1 MDCGSRHQCVYQ
13 ERWGI
18 LMHPLLGNLE
28 SLKDNELEQKIFD
41 LSKKYFMTSN
51 PEVKSQMV
59 MVLDGLKEEMSKRR
73 QAQLAA
79 LMANRDKTLDK
90 LIKVS

>member
-1 MDCGSRHQCVYQ
+1 
-13 ERWGI
+13 
-18 LMHPLLGNLE
+18 MHPLLGNLT
-28 SLKDNELEQKIFD
+28 SLKDNELEQKNFD
-41 LSKKYFMTSN
+41 LSKKYFMTHN
-51 PEVKSQMV
+51 PEVQSQMV

>member
-1 MDCGSRHQCVYQ
+1 
-13 ERWGI
+13 
-18 LMHPLLGNLE
+18 MHPLLDNL
-28 SLKDNELEQKIFD
+28 SNLKDAELEQKIFD

-51 PEVKSQMV
+51 TEVKGQMV
-59 MVLDGLKEEMSKRR
+59 MVLDGLKEEMNKRR
-73 QAQLAA
+73 QAQLAS

>member
-1 MDCGSRHQCVYQ
+1 
-13 ERWGI
+13 
-18 LMHPLLGNLE
+18 MHPLLGNLT

-41 LSKKYFMTSN
+41 LNKKYFMTHN
-51 PEVKSQMV
+51 PEVQSQMV